1 MGVSLLRTSC
11 SGLRVRL
18 ALHPGI
24 EPGSNAWARE
34 GCALFTRPYRPSL
47 LGLMEYAG
55 IWDSEVKMSHVFQ
68 PGYAQHE
75 GRQEH
80 GNIILKPKT
89 MGEKNG
95 SPCWDFMIFMVKM
108 LVHGVNSDFESHT
121 TDQVQL
127 PRVLW
132 ALQSLWMHP
141 TQLQFSKFLTANFWW
156 TWEKYC
162 WKMRAIIISTITVSI
177 YTRYN
182 CDIPWFSLF
191 LVHHGNDFPDF
202 PPNRPGLARPLR
214 ALGRKRGTA
223 RCFWARRRT
232 TSPRWIHG
240 ASWRIQHDISI
251 VNFSYP
257 LVI

>member
-1 MGVSLLRTSC
+1 
-11 SGLRVRL
+11 
-18 ALHPGI
+18 
-24 EPGSNAWARE
+24 
-34 GCALFTRPYRPSL
+34 
-47 LGLMEYAG
+47 
-55 IWDSEVKMSHVFQ
+55 
-68 PGYAQHE
+68 
-75 GRQEH
+75 
-80 GNIILKPKT
+80 
-89 MGEKNG
+89 
-95 SPCWDFMIFMVKM
+95 MIFMVKM